1 MEKKESRAK
10 LTIKA
15 KIDEPGG
22 TELPTASTSRR
33 IEKKP
38 PCDVCGSMLHGLMI
52 TRSMVENKSGSNFYC
67 PVATREE
74 ARSDQL
80 EPCPLQIA
88 RYYQYNETCLSVVF
102 RDMRERGYG
111 RFVTSNTMD
120 TIEDRTREICQEG
133 SDTNIPKK
141 RRVMTDESDNQP
153 LVSGGEE
160 TLDIGGK
167 VSRG

>member
-1 MEKKESRAK
+1 MERKESRTR
-10 LTIKA
+10 LTMKA

-38 PCDVCGSMLHGLMI
+38 PCDVCGSMLHGLTI
-52 TRSMVENKSGSNFYC
+52 TRSMVENKSGANFYC

-88 RYYQYNETCLSVVF
+88 RYYQYDETCLSIVF
-102 RDMRERGYG
+102 RDMREKGYG
-111 RFVTSNTMD
+111 RFVNSSTMD
-120 TIEDRTREICQEG
+120 KIENQTREICREG
-133 SDTNIPKK
+133 SDTNLPK
-141 RRVMTDESDNQP
+141 RRKVMTDETDNQS
-153 LVSGGEE
+153 LLGGAEKI
-160 TLDIGGK
+160 LDIGEK
-167 VSRG
+167 VSKG